1 MSFDALTL
9 FGLLAVS
16 LMLLFYTFEDSS
28 PWCILGF
35 SVACAMGSVY
45 GFLQGAWPFGLVE
58 GIWTFI
64 ALRRCSGAVSLERPR
79 RNA

>member
-28 PWCILGF
+28 PWCVLGF
-35 SVACAMGSVY
+35 SIGCAMGSVY
-45 GFLQGAWPFGLVE
+45 GFLQGAWPLGLIGGV
-58 GIWTFI
+58 WAFI
-64 ALRRCSGAVSLERPR
+64 ALKRWQRRRLTGTSA
-79 RNA
+79 A